1 MRSLVK
7 LLAVVLTSA
16 WYAPAFCA
24 DSAASAGAPL
34 KLIKTVDLP
43 GIEGDFDH
51 FAVDLKGNRLFLAA
65 EEHHTVEVF
74 DLMTGKSVH
83 SITGLDTP
91 HSILYA
97 ADMNRIFL
105 VDGGKGGSCEILDGT
120 SYKHIKS
127 IKLSEDADALVYD
140 SAAHLLYIGNGG
152 KEAGNDFSFL
162 TVIDTSKSEK
172 VADIRLPS
180 GNIEAMALQHS
191 DGLLYVNMR
200 DKNQIGLVDRKAGTL
215 KSSWQLVK
223 VAHNTP
229 MVLDEANH
237 RLFVA
242 GRQPGIFGVVDTTS
256 GKEIATLPAAD
267 GVDDMSFDPATKLIY
282 LACADGFVNI
292 FHQTDADHYESVGK
306 VATGNRGKIG
316 ALVPELH
323 RYYVATSKKDATPA
337 KIFIFQTRD

>member
-1 MRSLVK
+1 MRSI
-7 LLAVVLTSA
+7 LALFCVGLTA
-16 WYAPAFCA
+16 ALPCTAF
-24 DSAASAGAPL
+24 SAASPEAAAPL
-34 KLIKTVDLP
+34 RLIKTVDLP
-43 GIEGDFDH
+43 GVEGDFDH

-74 DLMTGKSVH
+74 DLQTAKPVH
-83 SITGLDTP
+83 SIGGLDTP

-97 ADMNRIFL
+97 PDVNRIFI

-140 SAAHLLYIGNGG
+140 PNGHLLYIGNGG
-152 KEAGNDFSFL
+152 KEAGNDFSL
-162 TVIDTSKSEK
+162 VTVIDTAKSEK
-172 VADIRLPS
+172 VSDIKLPS
-180 GNIEAMALQHS
+180 GNLEAMALQHG
-191 DGLLYVNMR
+191 DGVLYVNMR

-215 KSSWQLVK
+215 KSTWQLTK

-229 MVLDEANH
+229 MVLDESNH

-242 GRQPGIFGVVDTTS
+242 GRKPGVFGVLDTTS

-267 GVDDMSFDPATKLIY
+267 GVDDMAFDAATKRIY
-282 LACADGFVNI
+282 MACAEGFVNVYRQI
-292 FHQTDADHYESVGK
+292 DADHYETVGK

-316 ALVPELH
+316 LLVPELH
-323 RYYVATSKKDATPA
+323 RYYVVTSKKDSTPA
-337 KIFIFQTRD
+337 RLFVFDTAQ

>member
-1 MRSLVK
+1 MRSI
-7 LLAVVLTSA
+7 LALFCVGLTVA
-16 WYAPAFCA
+16 LPCTAF
-24 DSAASAGAPL
+24 SAASPEAAAPL
-34 KLIKTVDLP
+34 RLIKTVDLP
-43 GIEGDFDH
+43 GVEGDFDH

-74 DLMTGKSVH
+74 DLQTAKPVH
-83 SITGLDTP
+83 SIGGLDTP

-97 ADMNRIFL
+97 PDVNRIFV

-140 SAAHLLYIGNGG
+140 PNGHLLYIGNGG
-152 KEAGNDFSFL
+152 KEAGNDFSL
-162 TVIDTSKSEK
+162 VTVIDTAKSEK
-172 VADIRLPS
+172 VSDIKLPS
-180 GNIEAMALQHS
+180 GNLEAMALQHG
-191 DGLLYVNMR
+191 DGVLYVNMR

-215 KSSWQLVK
+215 KSTWQLTK

-229 MVLDEANH
+229 MVLDESNH

-242 GRQPGIFGVVDTTS
+242 GRKPGVFGVLDTTS

-267 GVDDMSFDPATKLIY
+267 GVDDMAFDAATKRIY
-282 LACADGFVNI
+282 MACAEGFVNVYRQI
-292 FHQTDADHYESVGK
+292 DADHYETVGK

-316 ALVPELH
+316 LLVPELH
-323 RYYVATSKKDATPA
+323 RYYVVTSKKDSTPA
-337 KIFIFQTRD
+337 RIFVFDTAQ